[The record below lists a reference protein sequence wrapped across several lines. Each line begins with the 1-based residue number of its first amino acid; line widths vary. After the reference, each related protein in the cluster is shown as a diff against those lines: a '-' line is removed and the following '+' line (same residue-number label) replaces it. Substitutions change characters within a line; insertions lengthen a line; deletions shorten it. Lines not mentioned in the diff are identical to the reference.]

1 MKLKICG
8 INDIDILQ
16 HACEAGLDFVG
27 FIMVNESPRNISNN
41 FLASLE
47 SFNFLSTTPVFVF
60 VNPSVDEVKKITS
73 NFENAILQFHGDEED
88 SFCRQ
93 FDQLFWKTIR
103 VKDSQSLEAI
113 NDFPSADA
121 ILLETFSQD
130 AYGGTGKV
138 FDWGLLEKIS
148 VQRKFVLAGGINP
161 KNIKEAVSVDPW
173 CIDVNSGVES
183 SVALKDKALMLSLIH
198 ISEPTRPY

>member
-8 INDIDILQ
+8 INDVDILQ

-47 SFNFLSTTPVFVF
+47 KFNFLSTTPVFVF

-73 NFENAILQFHGDEED
+73 NFKNAILQFHGDEED

-121 ILLETFSQD
+121 ILLETFSQG

-161 KNIKEAVSVDPW
+161 KNIKEAISVDPW

-183 SVALKDKALMLSLIH
+183 SVALKDKALMDETIKNFNNG
-198 ISEPTRPY
+198 

>member
-8 INDIDILQ
+8 INDIDILE
-16 HACEAGLDFVG
+16 HACEAGMDFVG

-47 SFNFLSTTPVFVF
+47 SFDFLSTTPVFVF

-73 NFENAILQFHGDEED
+73 NFENVILQFHGDEED

-183 SVALKDKALMLSLIH
+183 SLALKDKTLMDQIIKSFNNG
-198 ISEPTRPY
+198 

>member
-47 SFNFLSTTPVFVF
+47 RFNFLSTTPVFVF

-138 FDWGLLEKIS
+138 FDWGLLEKLS
-148 VQRKFVLAGGINP
+148 VQRKFILAGGINP

-183 SVALKDKALMLSLIH
+183 SVALKDKALMDEI
-198 ISEPTRPY
+198 IKNINNE

>member
-8 INDIDILQ
+8 INDIDILE

-47 SFNFLSTTPVFVF
+47 RFNFLSTTPVFVF

-148 VQRKFVLAGGINP
+148 AQRKFVLAGGINP

-183 SVALKDKALMLSLIH
+183 SVALKDKALMDEI
-198 ISEPTRPY
+198 IKNINNG

>member
-47 SFNFLSTTPVFVF
+47 SFDFLSTTPVFVF

-148 VQRKFVLAGGINP
+148 AQRRFVLAGGINP

-183 SVALKDKALMLSLIH
+183 SVALKDKALMDEI
-198 ISEPTRPY
+198 IKNINNG

>member
-8 INDIDILQ
+8 INDIDILE

-130 AYGGTGKV
+130 AYGGIGKV

-183 SVALKDKALMLSLIH
+183 SVALKDKALMDEI
-198 ISEPTRPY
+198 IKNINNG

>member
-183 SVALKDKALMLSLIH
+183 SVAIKDKALMDEI
-198 ISEPTRPY
+198 IKNINNG

>member
-47 SFNFLSTTPVFVF
+47 RFNFLSTTPVFVF

-161 KNIKEAVSVDPW
+161 NNIKEAVSVDPW

-183 SVALKDKALMLSLIH
+183 SVALKDKALMDEI
-198 ISEPTRPY
+198 IKNINNG

>member
-47 SFNFLSTTPVFVF
+47 SFDFLSTTPVFVF

-130 AYGGTGKV
+130 VYGGTGKV

-183 SVALKDKALMLSLIH
+183 SVALKDKALMDEI
-198 ISEPTRPY
+198 IKNINNG

>member
-161 KNIKEAVSVDPW
+161 NNIKEAVSVDPW

-183 SVALKDKALMLSLIH
+183 SVALKDKALMDEI
-198 ISEPTRPY
+198 IKNINNG

>member
-16 HACEAGLDFVG
+16 HACKAGLDFVG

-47 SFNFLSTTPVFVF
+47 RFNFLSTTPVFVF
-60 VNPSVDEVKKITS
+60 VNPSVDEVKQITS

-183 SVALKDKALMLSLIH
+183 SVALKDKALMDEI
-198 ISEPTRPY
+198 IKNINNG

>member
-8 INDIDILQ
+8 INDIDILE

-47 SFNFLSTTPVFVF
+47 RFNFLSTTPVFVF

-183 SVALKDKALMLSLIH
+183 SVALKDKALMDEI
-198 ISEPTRPY
+198 IKNIKNG

>member
-16 HACEAGLDFVG
+16 HACKAGLDFVG

-47 SFNFLSTTPVFVF
+47 RFNFLSTTPVFVF

-161 KNIKEAVSVDPW
+161 KNIKEAISVDPW

-183 SVALKDKALMLSLIH
+183 SVAFKDKALMDEI
-198 ISEPTRPY
+198 IKNINNG

>member
-47 SFNFLSTTPVFVF
+47 RFNFLSTTPVFVF

-161 KNIKEAVSVDPW
+161 KNIKEALSVDPW

-183 SVALKDKALMLSLIH
+183 SVALKDKALMDEI
-198 ISEPTRPY
+198 IKNINNG

>member
-16 HACEAGLDFVG
+16 HACKAGMDFVG

-161 KNIKEAVSVDPW
+161 QNIKEAVSVDPW

-183 SVALKDKALMLSLIH
+183 SVALKDKALMDEI
-198 ISEPTRPY
+198 IKNINNG

>member
-47 SFNFLSTTPVFVF
+47 SFDFLSTTPVFVF

-73 NFENAILQFHGDEED
+73 NFKNAILQFHGDEED

-130 AYGGTGKV
+130 TYGGTGKV

-148 VQRKFVLAGGINP
+148 VQRKFILAGGINP

-183 SVALKDKALMLSLIH
+183 SVALKDKALMDEI
-198 ISEPTRPY
+198 IKNINNG

>member
-8 INDIDILQ
+8 INDIDILE

-47 SFNFLSTTPVFVF
+47 RFNFLSTTPVFVF

-183 SVALKDKALMLSLIH
+183 SVALKDKALMDEI
-198 ISEPTRPY
+198 IKNINNG

>member
-8 INDIDILQ
+8 INDIDILE

-47 SFNFLSTTPVFVF
+47 SFDFLSTTPVFVF

-113 NDFPSADA
+113 NDFPTADA

-148 VQRKFVLAGGINP
+148 LQRKFVLAGGINP

-183 SVALKDKALMLSLIH
+183 SVALKDKALMDEI
-198 ISEPTRPY
+198 IKNINNG

>member
-8 INDIDILQ
+8 INDIDILE

-47 SFNFLSTTPVFVF
+47 RFNFLSTTPVFVF

-138 FDWGLLEKIS
+138 FDWSLLEKIS

-183 SVALKDKALMLSLIH
+183 SVALKDKALMYEI
-198 ISEPTRPY
+198 IKNINNG

>member
-47 SFNFLSTTPVFVF
+47 KFNFLSTTPVFVF

-73 NFENAILQFHGDEED
+73 NFKNAILQFHGDEED

-121 ILLETFSQD
+121 ILLETFSQG

-161 KNIKEAVSVDPW
+161 KNIKEAISVDPW

-183 SVALKDKALMLSLIH
+183 SLALKDKTLMNKI
-198 ISEPTRPY
+198 IKNF

>member
-47 SFNFLSTTPVFVF
+47 RFNFLSTTPVFVF

-161 KNIKEAVSVDPW
+161 KNIKEAISVNPW

-183 SVALKDKALMLSLIH
+183 SVALKDKALMDEI
-198 ISEPTRPY
+198 IKNINNG

>member
-47 SFNFLSTTPVFVF
+47 RFNFLSTTPVFVF

-130 AYGGTGKV
+130 AFGGTGKV

-183 SVALKDKALMLSLIH
+183 SVAHKDKALMDEI
-198 ISEPTRPY
+198 IKNINNG

>member
-47 SFNFLSTTPVFVF
+47 RFNFLSTTPVFVF

-161 KNIKEAVSVDPW
+161 KNIKEAISVDPW

-183 SVALKDKALMLSLIH
+183 SVALKDKALMDEI
-198 ISEPTRPY
+198 IKNINNG

>member
-47 SFNFLSTTPVFVF
+47 SFDFLSTTPVFVF

-148 VQRKFVLAGGINP
+148 VQRKFVLAGGINS

-183 SVALKDKALMLSLIH
+183 SVALKDKALMDEI
-198 ISEPTRPY
+198 IKNINNG

>member
-8 INDIDILQ
+8 INDIDILE

-47 SFNFLSTTPVFVF
+47 RFNFLSTTPVFVF

-161 KNIKEAVSVDPW
+161 QNIKEAVSVDPW

-183 SVALKDKALMLSLIH
+183 SVALKDKALMYEI
-198 ISEPTRPY
+198 IKNINNG

>member
-47 SFNFLSTTPVFVF
+47 RFNFLSTTPVFVF

-183 SVALKDKALMLSLIH
+183 SVALKDKALMDEI
-198 ISEPTRPY
+198 IKNIKNG

>member
-183 SVALKDKALMLSLIH
+183 SVALKDKVLMDEI
-198 ISEPTRPY
+198 IKNINNG

>member
-8 INDIDILQ
+8 INDIDILE

-47 SFNFLSTTPVFVF
+47 RFNFMSTTPVFVF
-60 VNPSVDEVKKITS
+60 VNQSVDEVKKITS

-183 SVALKDKALMLSLIH
+183 SVALKDKALMDEI
-198 ISEPTRPY
+198 IKNINNG

>member
-47 SFNFLSTTPVFVF
+47 KFNFLSTTPVFVF

-183 SVALKDKALMLSLIH
+183 SVALKDKALMDEI
-198 ISEPTRPY
+198 IKNIKNG